1 MESIQEPNTAFPFS
15 NLILT
20 PPTNS
25 SGGNHF
31 MRFSLNDNPLYIQTP
46 KCKTKQVAVK
56 TTGKRAF
63 LDLTFTNE
71 HEEFIQWVENLEA
84 HCQKFIYSKRERWF
98 DSTLEESDIE
108 NLFTSI
114 LKPMKMGKFYL
125 LRANTP
131 LATSTLKIY
140 DENENLMSLE
150 DLKEDTN
157 MICILEFQGIKCS
170 ARGFQVDIKVIPI
183 LVLKPTNIFD
193 RCILS
198 KKREGDSAVVVAT
211 IPQSS
216 SLESSTIDMPQI
228 KSSIS
233 ESDVPERITVVV
245 DGLDNIEDIEKQI
258 RPVIEDSEAT
268 RHIDIQVKEDTI
280 EKSSESTSD
289 EDEDKQKESEEKQE
303 EKKEASDNP
312 DLLEIDFNLEEVP
325 PEDSVVL
332 KQRNDVYYEMYKEA
346 LKKAKMAKDL
356 ALSSYLEAKRIKNLY
371 MLDDLSDDSELEDFV
386 GEGEEEDEEDDV

>member
-1 MESIQEPNTAFPFS
+1 MESIQEPNTTFPFS

-84 HCQKFIYSKRERWF
+84 HCQKFIYSKRSRWF

-170 ARGFQVDIKVIPI
+170 ARGFQVDIEVKQI

-198 KKREGDSAVVVAT
+198 KKREGDSPVVVAT
-211 IPQSS
+211 TPQSS

-228 KSSIS
+228 KSIIP
-233 ESDVPERITVVV
+233 ESDVPERITVVM
-245 DGLDNIEDIEKQI
+245 DGLDDIENTI
-258 RPVIEDSEAT
+258 DDTPDIGGGSEAIG
-268 RHIDIQVKEDTI
+268 HIDIQVKEDTI
-280 EKSSESTSD
+280 EKSSESTLD
-289 EDEDKQKESEEKQE
+289 KHKQKESEEKLE
-303 EKKEASDNP
+303 DKKEASDNP

-386 GEGEEEDEEDDV
+386 GEEEDEEDDV